1 MAFGLRDDKDKPTL
15 GYGSYLRLEELL
27 DLQHAQSDPAHHDE
41 MLFIVMH
48 QVYELWFKQ
57 ILHELDAVIGLLD
70 RDDVLEAQRLMR
82 RCIEIQ
88 RLLIQQLTVLE
99 TMTPN
104 DFLGFRDHLRPASG
118 FQSAQFRA
126 IEFVSGLKNAKYLEY
141 FHDDGVNRP
150 ALEQRLDGRTLMD
163 AFYGL
168 LTRRGFDIDA
178 AMTSPDDA
186 EHARRIAALVR
197 IYEHSRDH
205 RDLYLLAETFLD
217 YDELF
222 GSWRHRHV
230 AMAERMIGAKAGT
243 GGSEGVGYL
252 RTTTSRRFF
261 EELWEV
267 RSHLGSGDDYS

>member
-1 MAFGLRDDKDKPTL
+1 MAFGLREDKDKPTL
-15 GYGSYLRLEELL
+15 GYGSYLRLEQLL

-41 MLFIVMH
+41 LLFIVMH

-57 ILHELDAVIGLLD
+57 ILHELDEVIRLLD
-70 RDDVLEAQRLMR
+70 EDDVLEANRLLR

-99 TMTPN
+99 SMTPN

-126 IEFVSGLKNAKYLEY
+126 IEFLSGLKNAKHLEY

-150 ALEQRLDGRTLMD
+150 ALEKRLGGRTMMD

-168 LTRRGFDIDA
+168 LGRRGFAVDA
-178 AMTSPDDA
+178 SSTTPDAD
-186 EHARRIAALVR
+186 ERARRIAALVR
-197 IYEHSRDH
+197 IYENARDH

-222 GSWRHRHV
+222 GAWRHRHV
-230 AMAERMIGAKAGT
+230 AMAERMIGAKPGT

-252 RTTTSRRFF
+252 RSTTTRRFF

-267 RSHLGSGDDYS
+267 RSHLGGGHDYA

>member
-1 MAFGLRDDKDKPTL
+1 MAFGLREDKDRPTL
-15 GYGSYLRLEELL
+15 GYGSYLRLEQLL
-27 DLQHAQSDPAHHDE
+27 ALQHAQSDPAHHDE

-57 ILHELDAVIGLLD
+57 ILHELDGVISLLD
-70 RDDVLEAQRLMR
+70 HDDVLEAHRLMR

-126 IEFVSGLKNAKYLEY
+126 IEFVSGLKNAKHLEY
-141 FHDDGVNRP
+141 FHEDGVNRP
-150 ALEQRLDGRTLMD
+150 ALERRLEGRTLMD

-168 LTRRGFDIDA
+168 LARRGFDVDGA
-178 AMTSPDDA
+178 ATTPDDA
-186 EHARRIAALVR
+186 ERGRRIGALVR
-197 IYEHSRDH
+197 VYEDARDH

-222 GSWRHRHV
+222 GAWRQRHV
-230 AMAERMIGAKAGT
+230 AMAERMIGAKPGT
-243 GGSEGVGYL
+243 GGSDGVGYL
-252 RTTTSRRFF
+252 RSTTTRRFF
-261 EELWEV
+261 EELWQV
-267 RSHLGSGDDYS
+267 RSHLGQEY